1 MPRSGDLLVVGTT
14 FCGRV
19 PSKPIDRQYIG
30 EVTRRDAVVAHR
42 AKLVP
47 LEVVGNT
54 SEGEVRTIYRSCI
67 NTAGNHSSGH
77 IVVIL
82 IDPVTRMELSD
93 VCVIYYLEYSGV
105 LPVDYRSRST
115 SSRIY

>member
-1 MPRSGDLLVVGTT
+1 MPRSGDLLVVGTP
-14 FCGRV
+14 FHCGRV
-19 PSKPIDRQYIG
+19 PSKPIDRQCIG

-47 LEVVGNT
+47 LEVAGNT

-67 NTAGNHSSGH
+67 NTGNHSSGH

-93 VCVIYYLEYSGV
+93 VCVIYYSEYSGV
-105 LPVDYRSRST
+105 LEYDTTGRLP
-115 SSRIY
+115 